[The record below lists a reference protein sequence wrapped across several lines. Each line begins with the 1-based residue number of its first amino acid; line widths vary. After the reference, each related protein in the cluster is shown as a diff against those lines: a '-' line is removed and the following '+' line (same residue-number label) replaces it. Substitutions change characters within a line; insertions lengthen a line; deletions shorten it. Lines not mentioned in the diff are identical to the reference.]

1 MFLPTDWLALGVAAL
16 GISGLVAGA
25 EWLFRNSGHGAGMR
39 RLVHATVCLFVAAT
53 PQVFSGPGPVCVL
66 AAGFVGVNGMAWGNG
81 WWRSLHARRPESW
94 GTVAVPLAVLPA
106 VAVTWGISSDRLLA
120 FQIAFLV
127 LALADP
133 LAGWIGERIDT
144 RRWMQ
149 GATWAGTGT
158 FLIVAWG
165 LIGGGLIVGGLPA
178 DRAVAAGA
186 AAALVAAVTE
196 AISTRGSDNLFVVLA
211 LILTLLPL
219 HGSEMG
225 LLVLWGGLAAGGGL
239 AVLASRWSL
248 LTPRGAGTAG
258 LFAAA
263 LVALG
268 GRAWV
273 VPGLIFFGLS
283 SGLSVLPHP
292 SEQENSPRRTIRQ
305 VLANGGVAWALLGLW
320 SVLPSE
326 VVWARAACYI
336 GFVGALAAAAA
347 DTWATELGT
356 RWARRPWSLRTLR
369 PVAPGTSGA
378 VSLLGSLGGALG
390 AATVVGSA
398 ALLGEVGAGSAGGI
412 LVGGLLG
419 MAVDSLVGATLQ
431 GHYRAGAEAPWRE
444 TPVPGAESL
453 RGWRVVDN
461 NVVNLIGTIVGAG
474 SAVLGAILFGG

>member
-1 MFLPTDWLALGVAAL
+1 MFLPTDWLALGVATL

-94 GTVAVPLAVLPA
+94 GTVAVPLSVLPA
-106 VAVTWGISSDRLLA
+106 VGVTWGISSDRLLV

-149 GATWAGTGT
+149 AATWGGTGT
-158 FLIVAWG
+158 FLVVAWG
-165 LIGGGLIVGGLPA
+165 LTAGGLMVGGVSA
-178 DRAVAAGA
+178 DRAVATGA
-186 AAALVAAVTE
+186 AAAVVAAITE

-211 LILTLLPL
+211 VILTLLPL
-219 HGSEMG
+219 HESEMS

-239 AVLASRWSL
+239 AVLASRWNF
-248 LTPRGAGTAG
+248 LTPRGAAAAG

-263 LVALG
+263 LVVLG
-268 GRAWV
+268 GRTWA
-273 VPGLIFFGLS
+273 VPGLVFFGLS
-283 SGLSVLPHP
+283 SGLSFLPHP

-320 SVLPSE
+320 SVLPSD
-326 VVWARAACYI
+326 VALVRTLCYV
-336 GFVGALAAAAA
+336 GFVGAFAAAAA

-369 PVAPGTSGA
+369 LVAPGTSGA
-378 VSLLGSLGGALG
+378 VSLIGTLAGAVG
-390 AATVVGSA
+390 ATTV
-398 ALLGEVGAGSAGGI
+398 AGSAVW
-412 LVGGLLG
+412 VGGGGAGAGGAMLAAGLIGMATDSLLG
-419 MAVDSLVGATLQ
+419 ATIQ
-431 GHYRAGAEAPWRE
+431 GHYRATPDSAWRE
-444 TPVPGAESL
+444 TPVSDAGET
-453 RGWRVVDN
+453 RGVCAVDN

-474 SAVLGAILFGG
+474 SAVLGVILFGG